1 MIFET
6 LGVFLSKVMCFS
18 AYVQDATHFPRALT
32 KEEENVLV
40 EKIKLGDENA
50 RNELIEHNL
59 RLVAHVVKKF
69 NNCGEA
75 DDLIGVGTIGLIK
88 AIKSYNPDK
97 NVTLSTYASRC
108 IENEILMLLRSSKK
122 HLKTQSLEEV
132 VASDKD
138 GNELTFGDTL
148 EDNDESVDEIISRKY
163 LMKDIKK
170 IIAEKLTEREQII
183 INLRYGLTGEP
194 PMPQREVAKRLN
206 ISRSYISRIEV
217 KALQIIRETA
227 IIKGINPQ

>member
-40 EKIKLGDENA
+40 KKNKLGDENA

-148 EDNDESVDEIISRKY
+148 EDNDESVDEVISRKY

-227 IIKGINPQ
+227 IIKGINP

>member
-217 KALQIIRETA
+217 KALQIIRETT

>member
-40 EKIKLGDENA
+40 KKIKLGDENA

-163 LMKDIKK
+163 IMKDIKK

-227 IIKGINPQ
+227 IIKGINP

>member
-18 AYVQDATHFPRALT
+18 AYVQDATHFPRVLT
-32 KEEENVLV
+32 KEEENALV
-40 EKIKLGDENA
+40 KKIKLGDENA

-227 IIKGINPQ
+227 IIKGINP

>member
-40 EKIKLGDENA
+40 KKIKLGDENA

-148 EDNDESVDEIISRKY
+148 EDGDEGVDEIISRKY

-227 IIKGINPQ
+227 IIKGINP

>member
-40 EKIKLGDENA
+40 KKIKLGDENA

-148 EDNDESVDEIISRKY
+148 EDNDESVDEIISCKY

-227 IIKGINPQ
+227 IIKGINP

>member
-32 KEEENVLV
+32 KEEENALV

-227 IIKGINPQ
+227 IIKGINP

>member
-40 EKIKLGDENA
+40 EKIKHGDEDA

-148 EDNDESVDEIISRKY
+148 EDGEEGVDEIISRKC

-170 IIAEKLTEREQII
+170 IINEKLSEREQII
-183 INLRYGLTGEP
+183 INLRYGLTGKP
-194 PMPQREVAKRLN
+194 PLPQREVAKRLN

-227 IIKGINPQ
+227 IINGINP

>member
-40 EKIKLGDENA
+40 KKIKLGDENA

-227 IIKGINPQ
+227 IIKGINP

>member
-40 EKIKLGDENA
+40 KKIKLGDENA

-170 IIAEKLTEREQII
+170 IITEKLTEREQII

-227 IIKGINPQ
+227 IIKGINP

>member
-32 KEEENVLV
+32 KEEENALV
-40 EKIKLGDENA
+40 KKIKLGDENA

-194 PMPQREVAKRLN
+194 PMTQREVAKRLN

>member
-40 EKIKLGDENA
+40 EKIKQGDESA

-148 EDNDESVDEIISRKY
+148 EDGDEGVDEIISRKY

-227 IIKGINPQ
+227 IIKGINP

>member
-40 EKIKLGDENA
+40 EKIKLGDESA

-148 EDNDESVDEIISRKY
+148 EDGDEGVDEIISRKY

-227 IIKGINPQ
+227 IIKGINP

>member
-40 EKIKLGDENA
+40 KKIKLGDENA

-148 EDNDESVDEIISRKY
+148 EDNDESVVEIISRKY

-227 IIKGINPQ
+227 IIKGINP

>member
-1 MIFET
+1 MFF
-6 LGVFLSKVMCFS
+6 GVRTGRNTFSKG
-18 AYVQDATHFPRALT
+18 ANQGRRKRACG
-32 KEEENVLV
+32 
-40 EKIKLGDENA
+40 KIKLGDENA

-227 IIKGINPQ
+227 IIKGINP

>member
-40 EKIKLGDENA
+40 KKIKLGDENA

-148 EDNDESVDEIISRKY
+148 EDNDESVDEIVSRKY

-227 IIKGINPQ
+227 IIKGINP

>member
-40 EKIKLGDENA
+40 KKIKLGDENA

-69 NNCGEA
+69 DNCGEA

-227 IIKGINPQ
+227 IIKGINP

>member
-40 EKIKLGDENA
+40 EKIKQGDENA

-148 EDNDESVDEIISRKY
+148 EDGDEGVDEIISRKY

-227 IIKGINPQ
+227 IIKGINP

>member
-40 EKIKLGDENA
+40 KKIKLGDENA

-227 IIKGINPQ
+227 IIKRINP

>member
-40 EKIKLGDENA
+40 ENIKHGDEDA

-148 EDNDESVDEIISRKY
+148 EDGAEGVDEIISRK
-163 LMKDIKK
+163 
-170 IIAEKLTEREQII
+170 
-183 INLRYGLTGEP
+183 
-194 PMPQREVAKRLN
+194 
-206 ISRSYISRIEV
+206 
-217 KALQIIRETA
+217 
-227 IIKGINPQ
+227 

>member
-40 EKIKLGDENA
+40 RKIKLGDENA

-227 IIKGINPQ
+227 IIKGINP

>member
-40 EKIKLGDENA
+40 KKIKLGDENA

-227 IIKGINPQ
+227 IIKGLNP

>member
-18 AYVQDATHFPRALT
+18 ADVQDATHFPRALT

-40 EKIKLGDENA
+40 KKIKLGDENA

-227 IIKGINPQ
+227 IIKGINP

>member
-18 AYVQDATHFPRALT
+18 AYVQDATHFPQTLT
-32 KEEENVLV
+32 KEEEVALV
-40 EKIKLGDENA
+40 EKIKQGDEQA
-50 RNELIEHNL
+50 RNTLIEHNL

-75 DDLIGVGTIGLIK
+75 DDLIGIGTIGLIK
-88 AIKSYNPDK
+88 AIKSYNPEK

-108 IENEILMLLRSSKK
+108 IENEILMFLRSSKK

-148 EDNDESVDEIISRKY
+148 ELDEEGLDEIVSRKY
-163 LMKDIKK
+163 LVKDIKK
-170 IIAEKLTEREQII
+170 IIAEQLNEREQII

-194 PMPQREVAKRLN
+194 PLPQREVAKRLN

-227 IIKGINPQ
+227 IAKGVSP

>member
-40 EKIKLGDENA
+40 KKIKLGDENA

-227 IIKGINPQ
+227 INKGLNP

>member
-32 KEEENVLV
+32 KEEENALV
-40 EKIKLGDENA
+40 KKIKLGDENA

-148 EDNDESVDEIISRKY
+148 EDNDEGVDEIISRKY

-227 IIKGINPQ
+227 IIKGINP

>member
-40 EKIKLGDENA
+40 KKIKLGDENA

-217 KALQIIRETA
+217 KALQIVRETA
-227 IIKGINPQ
+227 IIKGINP

>member
-40 EKIKLGDENA
+40 KKIKLGDENA

-148 EDNDESVDEIISRKY
+148 EDNDESVDEIVSRKY

-194 PMPQREVAKRLN
+194 PMPQREVAKILN

-227 IIKGINPQ
+227 IIKGINP

>member
-97 NVTLSTYASRC
+97 NVVNNA
-108 IENEILMLLRSSKK
+108 
-122 HLKTQSLEEV
+122 
-132 VASDKD
+132 
-138 GNELTFGDTL
+138 
-148 EDNDESVDEIISRKY
+148 
-163 LMKDIKK
+163 
-170 IIAEKLTEREQII
+170 
-183 INLRYGLTGEP
+183 
-194 PMPQREVAKRLN
+194 
-206 ISRSYISRIEV
+206 
-217 KALQIIRETA
+217 
-227 IIKGINPQ
+227 

>member
-40 EKIKLGDENA
+40 KKIKLGDENA

-183 INLRYGLTGEP
+183 INLRYGLTGEL

-227 IIKGINPQ
+227 IIKGINP

>member
-40 EKIKLGDENA
+40 EKIKLGDESA

-227 IIKGINPQ
+227 IIKGINP

>member
-227 IIKGINPQ
+227 IIKGINP

>member
-40 EKIKLGDENA
+40 KKIKLGDENA

-183 INLRYGLTGEP
+183 INLRYGLLGEP

-227 IIKGINPQ
+227 IIKGINP

>member
-40 EKIKLGDENA
+40 EKIKQGDESA

-148 EDNDESVDEIISRKY
+148 EDDGEGVDEIISRKY

-227 IIKGINPQ
+227 IIKGINP

>member
-32 KEEENVLV
+32 KEEENALV
-40 EKIKLGDENA
+40 KKIKLGDENA

-59 RLVAHVVKKF
+59 RLVAHVFKKF

-227 IIKGINPQ
+227 IIKGINP

>member
-40 EKIKLGDENA
+40 KKIKLGDENA

-122 HLKTQSLEEV
+122 
-132 VASDKD
+132 
-138 GNELTFGDTL
+138 TFKNAKFGR
-148 EDNDESVDEIISRKY
+148 SGC
-163 LMKDIKK
+163 
-170 IIAEKLTEREQII
+170 ER
-183 INLRYGLTGEP
+183 
-194 PMPQREVAKRLN
+194 QRR
-206 ISRSYISRIEV
+206 
-217 KALQIIRETA
+217 
-227 IIKGINPQ
+227 

>member
-32 KEEENVLV
+32 KEEENALV
-40 EKIKLGDENA
+40 KKIKLGDENA

-194 PMPQREVAKRLN
+194 LMPQREVAKRLN

-227 IIKGINPQ
+227 IIKGINP